1 MLDIKKNKGMSL
13 VLVILI
19 TTVVLGIALG
29 VSSILFT
36 QIGILRGI
44 GYSVVA
50 FYAADTG
57 IERVLLSTPPEN
69 ISETALGNGAIFTV
83 EVTAGGSGTCDVSYS
98 YCIKS
103 VGEFQSVKRAIQI
116 VY

>member
-1 MLDIKKNKGMSL
+1 MCDIKKNKGMSL
-13 VLVILI
+13 VLVMLI
-19 TTVVLGIALG
+19 TTIVLGIALG
-29 VSSILFT
+29 ISSILFT
-36 QIGILRGI
+36 QIRILREI

-57 IERVLLSTPPEN
+57 IERILLSSPPEN
-69 ISETALGNGAIFTV
+69 ISETVLGNGATFTV
-83 EVTAGGSGTCDVSYS
+83 EVTAGGAGNCDVSYS

-103 VGEFQSVKRAIQI
+103 VGEYQSVKRAIQI